1 MIRPATYVCLLLAGV
16 SGLALYQS
24 KHRTHLLDREIMR
37 TLRATAQTEER
48 IAVLRTEWALLNEP
62 ERLAELSQRHLGLRT
77 LAPEQFVPVAEIA
90 ARLPAPLPPDAPG
103 SASVRV
109 GSDAGQATPFERWME
124 LLFGPG

>member
-48 IAVLRTEWALLNEP
+48 IAVLAEEEELGALRPDLDGNAIMEVLGVGPGRVVGQAYAYLLERRIDEGPLGP
-62 ERLAELSQRHLGLRT
+62 ER
-77 LAPEQFVPVAEIA
+77 
-90 ARLPAPLPPDAPG
+90 AR
-103 SASVRV
+103 
-109 GSDAGQATPFERWME
+109 EE
-124 LLFGPG
+124 LLAWWAQQPR

>member
-77 LAPEQFVPVAEIA
+77 LAPEQFVPAAEIA
-90 ARLPAPLPPDAPG
+90 APMPRVSNGRPSPRAASPNPTPAAWSRPVEARKPA
-103 SASVRV
+103 A
-109 GSDAGQATPFERWME
+109 
-124 LLFGPG
+124 